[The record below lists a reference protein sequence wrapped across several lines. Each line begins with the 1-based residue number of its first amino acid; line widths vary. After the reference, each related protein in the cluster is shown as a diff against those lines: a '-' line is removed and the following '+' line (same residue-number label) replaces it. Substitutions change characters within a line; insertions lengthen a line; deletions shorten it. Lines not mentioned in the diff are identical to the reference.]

1 MAGFLVLKL
10 DPGRGFFEESGHGEG
25 MDARVEA
32 TQEPL
37 PDGRFLTFA
46 LRDGKSREVLPF

>member
-1 MAGFLVLKL
+1 MAGFLVLEL

-32 TQEPL
+32 TQEQL

-46 LRDGKSREVLPF
+46 FRDRMSRQSI